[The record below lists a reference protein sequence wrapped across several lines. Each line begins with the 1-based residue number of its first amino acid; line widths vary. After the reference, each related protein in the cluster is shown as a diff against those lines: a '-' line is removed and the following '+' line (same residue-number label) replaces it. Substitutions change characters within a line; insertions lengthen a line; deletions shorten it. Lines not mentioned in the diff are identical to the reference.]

1 MGDRCNPG
9 ASCLRTRQQ
18 DSCCQGP
25 AVEQGDVKL
34 PTETMSSSD
43 FEAQPQEEAQM
54 KVSVSAS
61 PAWEA
66 ELDGGV
72 NAFLPSAR
80 ALKCCKKEED
90 TFAICGLLHFH
101 KENHFKTPLS

>member
-1 MGDRCNPG
+1 M
-9 ASCLRTRQQ
+9 
-18 DSCCQGP
+18 
-25 AVEQGDVKL
+25 EQPNVKL
-34 PTETMSSSD
+34 PTKITSSPD
-43 FEAQPQEEAQM
+43 FEAQPQEAQM

-80 ALKCCKKEED
+80 ALKCCKKGER
-90 TFAICGLLHFH
+90 TPFGIC
-101 KENHFKTPLS
+101 

>member
-1 MGDRCNPG
+1 MCAALADRWLV
-9 ASCLRTRQQ
+9 SCWP
-18 DSCCQGP
+18 GP
-25 AVEQGDVKL
+25 AVEQAAVKL
-34 PTETMSSSD
+34 PTKTKSSSD
-43 FEAQPQEEAQM
+43 FEAQPQEAQM

-80 ALKCCKKEED
+80 ALKCWEFLNSE
-90 TFAICGLLHFH
+90 
-101 KENHFKTPLS
+101 